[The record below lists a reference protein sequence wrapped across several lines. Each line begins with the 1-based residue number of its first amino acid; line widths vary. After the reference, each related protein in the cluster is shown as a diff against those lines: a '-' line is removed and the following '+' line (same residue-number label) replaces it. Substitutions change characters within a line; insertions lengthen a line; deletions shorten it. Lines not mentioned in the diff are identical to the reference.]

1 MKMNQNGN
9 MIIIILIAF
18 VILALIPPLI
28 MTVFPIADIIM
39 RIILA
44 LIIFI
49 TVRGYIGDGP
59 LSLIIS
65 GIIIYFLVIKWA
77 LFTASAYIFLYF
89 LLSFSFLSVIVW
101 GIGMNLKK

>member
-1 MKMNQNGN
+1 MNQNGN
-9 MIIIILIAF
+9 MIVIILFAF
-18 VILALIPPLI
+18 LLIALIPPII
-28 MTVFPIADIIM
+28 MMVFPLADIIM

-49 TVRGYIGDGP
+49 TVRGYIGDSP

-65 GIIIYFLVIKWA
+65 GVLIYFLVIKWA

-101 GIGMNLKK
+101 GIGMNLRK

>member
-1 MKMNQNGN
+1 MNQNGN
-9 MIIIILIAF
+9 MIVIILFAF
-18 VILALIPPLI
+18 LIIALIPPII
-28 MTVFPIADIIM
+28 MMVFPLADIIM

-49 TVRGYIGDGP
+49 TVRGYIGDSP

-65 GIIIYFLVIKWA
+65 GVLIYFLVIKWA

-101 GIGMNLKK
+101 GIGMNLRK